1 MFSLFLIY
9 LICIKD
15 ILNLK
20 RMVYKE
26 IEYLEFI
33 IKWLVL
39 NSDSVNIKRSEDE
52 LGVLL
57 TLSVSKED
65 MWSIIWKSWNTIK
78 SIRSIIRLYGV
89 RLGKKINLKVL
100 D

>member
-33 IKWLVL
+33 IKWLVV
-39 NSDSVNIKRSEDE
+39 NSDSINIKRSEDE

-78 SIRSIIRLYGV
+78 SIRTIIRLYGV
-89 RLGKKINLKVL
+89 RLGKKTNLKVL

>member
-26 IEYLEFI
+26 IEYLAFI
-33 IKWLVL
+33 IKWLVS

>member
-33 IKWLVL
+33 IKWLVS

>member
-1 MFSLFLIY
+1 MIY
-9 LICIKD
+9 
-15 ILNLK
+15 
-20 RMVYKE
+20 RE
-26 IEYLEFI
+26 IEYLEYI
-33 IKWLVL
+33 IKWLVS

-57 TLSVSKED
+57 ILSVSKED

-78 SIRSIIRLYGV
+78 SIRTIIRLYGV